1 MHFLHSSSTD
11 VWQNLSW
18 PLQTIC
24 CRKCFSDF
32 RETSVP
38 HLCIKTWSCYLFF
51 GFIFIKI
58 VLLDIQEVLVTI
70 GIYLLRLWKLIS
82 RNLSWCTNWNLVT
95 GYLKIDL
102 TPLTYRM
109 KFDIL
114 LFKLLNS
121 DNKNV
126 WLTEISPSNADFFNY
141 NLLTNESLQ

>member
-18 PLQTIC
+18 PLQNHLLS
-24 CRKCFSDF
+24 KMFFSDF
-32 RETSVP
+32 RETSIP

-58 VLLDIQEVLVTI
+58 VLFDIQEVLVI
-70 GIYLLRLWKLIS
+70 GIYWLRLWKLIS

-126 WLTEISPSNADFFNY
+126 WLTEISPSKADFF
-141 NLLTNESLQ
+141 